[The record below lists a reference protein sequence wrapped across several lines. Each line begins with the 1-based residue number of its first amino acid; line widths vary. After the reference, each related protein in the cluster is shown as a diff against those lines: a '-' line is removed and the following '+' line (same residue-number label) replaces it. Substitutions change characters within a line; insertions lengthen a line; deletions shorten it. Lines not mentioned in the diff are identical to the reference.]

1 MKEWFVFIVCLI
13 ALAACEPLQAQQM
26 MLKGFVSGSEKPL
39 QGATITAGNQTT
51 LTDSAG
57 YFQLPMQAGK
67 NKLQVTMTG
76 FERKD
81 TTLFFIEETDKEIAI
96 QLQTYESLMGEVV
109 VTGTLKPV
117 QKSQSPIAVEVYNA
131 QFFKKNP
138 APSVFEAL
146 QNINGVRPQIN
157 CSVCNTGDIHINGL
171 EGPYTMVTIDGM
183 PIIGALSSVYG
194 LFGIPSN
201 IIEKIE
207 IIKGPASGLYGS
219 EAIGGVI
226 NIITKSPE
234 KAPMVSMQAMST
246 SWLEHNVNAGI
257 KFKLGNATALLGI
270 DYYNYQN
277 KQDRN
282 EDNFT
287 DVTLQHRAS
296 VFNKWH
302 FARKSKK
309 TATLAG
315 RYFWEDRWGGE
326 MAWSATYKGSDSI
339 YGESIGTRRWELIG
353 NYQLPSAEKVFFSFS
368 ATGHRQTSFYGHT
381 PYHGDQKIVFGQLLW
396 EPHLAGT
403 EKALVGLAGR
413 YNFYDDNSTATID
426 TATKNNKPDKVFL
439 PGVFIQREWSWN
451 GKHALLAGL
460 RYDYHPVHQSI
471 ITPRFAY
478 KWSPTKHQ
486 VVRVNAGTGF
496 RVVNIFTEDHAALT
510 GARVVEIREALEP
523 EKSYNVNLVF
533 TQQWNSRNHRGA
545 LDVSLWY
552 SYFHNQIIADYELDP
567 NKIIY
572 ENLNGFA
579 TSNGMT
585 VNVELNLFQR
595 LKGVIG
601 FTLQNIT
608 NTQKERGIKTRQRPM
623 LTERWSGTWTLSYAL
638 PLWGVTIDYTG
649 NVYGPMRLPLISAL
663 DPRPA
668 SSRVW
673 SLQNIQLTKIFN
685 RQWEVFGGVKNLLN
699 WTPGKNVR
707 FLIARSHDPF
717 DKKVAYGPNGD
728 VLSTAE
734 NPYALT
740 FDPSYVYASNQ
751 GIRFFTGFRY
761 QLKK

>member
-1 MKEWFVFIVCLI
+1 MEKWFVFMMCFFGW
-13 ALAACEPLQAQQM
+13 ATATSLQAQQM
-26 MLKGFVSGSEKPL
+26 LKGIVSGGDKPL
-39 QGATITAGNQTT
+39 QGATVATGNQTT
-51 LTDSAG
+51 ITDSAG
-57 YFQLPMQAGK
+57 YFQLPVQPGK
-67 NKLQVTMTG
+67 NRLQVTMTG

-81 TTLFFIEETDKEIAI
+81 TAVFFKDEKEKEITI

-109 VTGTLKPV
+109 VIGTLKPV
-117 QKSQSPIAVEVYNA
+117 QKLQSPIAVEVYSA

-138 APSVFEAL
+138 TPSVFESL

-183 PIIGALSSVYG
+183 PIIGSLSSVYG

-201 IIEKIE
+201 LIEKIE

-234 KAPMVSMQAMST
+234 KSPAVSFQALST
-246 SWLEHNVNAGI
+246 SWLEHNVN
-257 KFKLGNATALLGI
+257 LGLRFNLGKATSLLGI
-270 DYYNYQN
+270 DYYNFQREVDLN
-277 KQDRN
+277 K
-282 EDNFT
+282 DNFT

-296 VFNKWH
+296 VFNKWSLT
-302 FARKSKK
+302 RKSRKV
-309 TATLAG
+309 ATMAG
-315 RYFWEDRWGGE
+315 RFFWEDRWGGE
-326 MAWSATYKGSDSI
+326 MNWNASYKGSDSI
-339 YGESIGTRRWELIG
+339 YGESIGTRRWELMG
-353 NYQLPSAEKVFFSFS
+353 NYELPLIQKVLFSFS
-368 ATGHRQTSFYGHT
+368 ATGHRQTSYYGRT

-396 EPHLAGT
+396 EPQKLGAQNM
-403 EKALVGLAGR
+403 LVGVAGR

-426 TATKNNKPDKVFL
+426 TATKMNKPDQVFL
-439 PGVFIQREWSWN
+439 PGMFVQNEWKWKE
-451 GKHALLAGL
+451 KHTLLAGL
-460 RYDYHPVHQSI
+460 RYDYHPVHHSI
-471 ITPRFAY
+471 ITPRLAY
-478 KWSPTKHQ
+478 KWSPTNHQ
-486 VVRVNAGTGF
+486 VVRLNAGTGF
-496 RVVNIFTEDHAALT
+496 RVVNLFTEDHAALT
-510 GARVVEIREALEP
+510 GARVVEIREALQP
-523 EKSYNVNLVF
+523 EKSYNVNLNF
-533 TQQWNSRNHRGA
+533 SQQWNSRNHRGA
-545 LDVSLWY
+545 FDVSLWY
-552 SYFHNQIIADYELDP
+552 SYFHNQIIADYETDP

-572 ENLNGFA
+572 QNLKGYA
-579 TSNGMT
+579 TSNGLT

-595 LKGVIG
+595 LKGVTG

-608 NTQKERGIKTRQRPM
+608 NTQNENGRKVKQQPV
-623 LTERWSGTWTLSYAL
+623 LTERWSGTWTLSYSL
-638 PLWGVTIDYTG
+638 PLWGVNIDYTG

-668 SSRVW
+668 KSGVYSI
-673 SLQNIQLTKIFN
+673 QNIQLTKIFN
-685 RQWEVFGGVKNLLN
+685 TQWEVFGGVKNLLN
-699 WTPGKNVR
+699 WTPGKNIP

-717 DKKVAYGPNGD
+717 DKKVAYGANGE